1 MRPHGCGG
9 TDITKRRRRK
19 MPDKKTL
26 SNLYHAG
33 MAFAAQL
40 RLVGEH
46 EAAHDIE
53 VYVLDI
59 KKELENASTEE

>member
-1 MRPHGCGG
+1 MNH
-9 TDITKRRRRK
+9 
-19 MPDKKTL
+19 DKKTL

-40 RLVGEH
+40 RLIGEH

-53 VYVLDI
+53 VFVLET